1 MFTFCVDRSLL
12 VHYIIRSVTTL
23 IFKGDQFMNVQQQFK
38 DVFQPDV
45 TRHPEYRLGQ
55 FHRQNDIPVKPS
67 ACVEYYLGYEAPCAT
82 SKVINEA
89 KGNE

>member
-1 MFTFCVDRSLL
+1 
-12 VHYIIRSVTTL
+12 
-23 IFKGDQFMNVQQQFK
+23 MNVQQQFK

-45 TRHPEYRLGQ
+45 TQHPEYKLGK
-55 FHRQNDIPVKPS
+55 FHYQNNIPIKPS

>member
-1 MFTFCVDRSLL
+1 
-12 VHYIIRSVTTL
+12 
-23 IFKGDQFMNVQQQFK
+23 MNVQQQF
-38 DVFQPDV
+38 DNVFQPDI
-45 TRHPEYRLGQ
+45 TQHPEYKLGQ
-55 FHRQNDIPVKPS
+55 FHYQNHIKPKPS